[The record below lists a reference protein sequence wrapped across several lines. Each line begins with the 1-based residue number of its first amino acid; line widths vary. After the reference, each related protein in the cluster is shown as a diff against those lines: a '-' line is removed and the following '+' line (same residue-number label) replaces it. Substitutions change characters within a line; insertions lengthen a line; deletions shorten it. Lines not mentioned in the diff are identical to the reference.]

1 MKYLSFGV
9 VLFACAGA
17 IGAQTP
23 AGKTDDKIAKEA
35 ITLTGCVETGT
46 KPDTFVLTHVVRSD
60 RPKDTAGV
68 PQPSIANPTATPP
81 IASPTGTSGA
91 DSSTA
96 AAIYS
101 LDSPEKVKSHVGH
114 KVSVVGT
121 VDDEADATKSKEGNE
136 KPTVEG
142 DKAPS
147 YKVKVNS
154 VTMLSSSCS

>member
-9 VLFACAGA
+9 VLFACAAA

-46 KPDTFVLTHVVRSD
+46 EPDTFVLTHVVRSD
-60 RPKDTAGV
+60 RPKDTAGL
-68 PQPSIANPTATPP
+68 PKPSIANPTATPP

-91 DSSTA
+91 DSRT

-101 LDSPEKVKSHVGH
+101 LDSPEKVKPHVGH

-121 VDDEADATKSKEGNE
+121 LDDEADAAKSKEGDE
-136 KPTVEG
+136 KAKVEG
-142 DKAPS
+142 EKGPS

-154 VTMLSSSCS
+154 VTMISSSCS